1 MTDSSLFRQE
11 TARRLAVVADKIV
24 RTYLD
29 RRFVWLNSLALPTYA
44 VMRLTLDT
52 LTRAVE
58 FDRADLY
65 VSFVRERVRD
75 LLAQGVSP
83 IAVLAM
89 MDLLCEVVNTGLTPD
104 QQRIVNPIFEQ
115 ARLQS
120 QTLVYVRVMGDVVI
134 DGI

>member
-11 TARRLAVVADKIV
+11 TARRLAVVADEV
-24 RTYLD
+24 VQTYLD
-29 RRFVWLNSLALPTYA
+29 RRFVWLNSLPPPTHA

-65 VSFVRERVRD
+65 VNFARERVRD
-75 LLAQGVSP
+75 LLAQGVPP
-83 IAVLAM
+83 IAVLSM
-89 MDLLCEVVNTGLTPD
+89 MDLLCGVVNSALTPD
-104 QQRIVNPIFEQ
+104 QQRIVSSIFDQ

-120 QTLVYVRVMGDVVI
+120 QMLAYARVMGDRVVE
-134 DGI
+134 GT